1 MVGALSV
8 VTETNAPMDQ
18 KPLKITALRVADV
31 AKVLASA
38 SGREVTEEQVQG
50 VAERGDLIRSDG
62 TISLLEYAAFLLQ
75 ESVNG
80 TSKSP

>member
-1 MVGALSV
+1 
-8 VTETNAPMDQ
+8 MDQ
-18 KPLKITALRVADV
+18 KPLKITALSIADV

-38 SGREVTEEQVQG
+38 SGREVTEEQVQE
-50 VAERGDLIRSDG
+50 VAERGDLICSDG

-75 ESVNG
+75 EPVNG